1 MPTSADHVG
10 EEMMEDIAHFCITWR
25 KRPHWHAPGVM
36 YWVTFTALRPRYFS
50 PPSRDLI
57 METIL
62 FDNGTRHDL
71 HGCVVMPDHVHM
83 LTMPLRTEKDAKRYW
98 NLGKLMQSWKIISAK
113 KVNKHTSSSGSVWKD
128 ERHDH
133 IVRDKKQYHQK
144 LSYLL
149 RNPVKAGLV
158 RRWQEY
164 EWTYLKGYALN
175 RWSKWTRVSEEPSQD
190 DREVGDERSRQY
202 S

>member
-1 MPTSADHVG
+1 VEWWNDKRNCEEDRKNAPIRPKTRPTPAAADHVS
-10 EEMMEDIAHFCITWR
+10 EEMMEDVAHFCITWR

-62 FDNGTRHDL
+62 FDNGTRH
-71 HGCVVMPDHVHM
+71 
-83 LTMPLRTEKDAKRYW
+83 
-98 NLGKLMQSWKIISAK
+98 
-113 KVNKHTSSSGSVWKD
+113 

-190 DREVGDERSRQY
+190 DRKVGDERSRQY